1 MSVGVKHPSHRGA
14 EVLSNSVESYS
25 EFDGRRIVAPGAAVR
40 GGKLCGKL
48 SWSGMLPVGSI
59 QSARMIEVNDRTMWA

>member
-1 MSVGVKHPSHRGA
+1 MSVGVKHPSRRGA

-40 GGKLCGKL
+40 GGKL